1 MRTAVVVFG
10 VLGQNGDAY
19 FLLNDV
25 HTAVFSESN
34 IMVVFHQCGDIAD
47 MAGYLGIYLLI
58 QGLID
63 PSNPIR
69 SIH

>member
-25 HTAVFSESN
+25 HAAQRSFQKAILWLCFINVAISL
-34 IMVVFHQCGDIAD
+34 IW
-47 MAGYLGIYLLI
+47 LGI
-58 QGLID
+58 
-63 PSNPIR
+63 
-69 SIH
+69 